1 VNHYRL
7 LGIDPGATDEEIRR
21 AYRGMRQL
29 FDPDSPIL
37 YGLYRPADVQAA
49 LTRLRRAYETLVDP
63 QARRRYDRRLYPTG
77 HPNLRRAAPRRSV
90 APVAP
95 PADPLKAAGI
105 DPDMPF
111 DGNVLKRV
119 REASGIALQEIA
131 EQTKISMF
139 TLRCIEADQFADLPA
154 PVYLRGFLKQFAQH
168 LRIDADRVVREYSG
182 ALARWQAEKK
192 KRRPW

>member
-1 VNHYRL
+1 
-7 LGIDPGATDEEIRR
+7 
-21 AYRGMRQL
+21 
-29 FDPDSPIL
+29 
-37 YGLYRPADVQAA
+37 LYRPADVQAA